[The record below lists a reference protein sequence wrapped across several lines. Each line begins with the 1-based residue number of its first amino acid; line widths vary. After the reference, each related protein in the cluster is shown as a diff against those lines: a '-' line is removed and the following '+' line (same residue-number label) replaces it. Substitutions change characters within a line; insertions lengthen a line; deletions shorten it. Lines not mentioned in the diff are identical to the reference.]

1 MSWYIEEQEPVY
13 LDYNATTPL
22 DPKVKTAITDGLE
35 LWANPSSQN
44 PEAEKAREAVK
55 KARQSLGEL
64 LHVSD
69 AEVIFTSGGTEANNW
84 VIYSAIQ
91 SFKSIPEHSSTIPHV
106 ITSTIEHPSMMEPLC
121 HLRDTSSI

>member
-22 DPKVKTAITDGLE
+22 DPTVKIAITDGLE

-44 PEAEKAREAVK
+44 REAEKAREAVE

-69 AEVIFTSGGTEANNW
+69 AEVIFTSGGTE
-84 VIYSAIQ
+84 V
-91 SFKSIPEHSSTIPHV
+91 FC
-106 ITSTIEHPSMMEPLC
+106 L
-121 HLRDTSSI
+121 LRTGLRLN